1 MASAVE
7 HDVIG
12 IVNPSIHCYM
22 NSALQLLWS
31 LPSFRTMII
40 DLQGVDLKSLQS
52 KIFKDD
58 NEEVKPIDDKSVK
71 QLSIIVKLFKDYADA
86 IESKKNEF
94 YKDQPQQVEKTG
106 DDEINA
112 VLAASA
118 SSVAEVY
125 KGLVE
130 ICPNLQIGIQEDS
143 QEFLN
148 GIIALFNDYST
159 NPIIKE
165 FIDSIKITQTLLYTC
180 LDDTKPPIFQTS
192 STNPYKDNNN
202 IVREPLTML
211 NISINGTSIQSSID
225 ALIDDYE
232 KTDISDSGYLKING
246 CAAPGAAENDKI
258 AIMKETQY
266 TIPNMK
272 SSDKVHYLLIQLKR
286 FTRFEFTEEN
296 LRPLD
301 EMNLRS
307 LVRAITRYNDTE
319 LVRFLTYYKIINDV
333 AAAALDKTK
342 LDDLFVHLPK
352 DDLIKLLK
360 GQSASLRK
368 IDTRVALDKKIR
380 FTFNRGDEEL
390 ETPIEFRLKGCI
402 RHMGVT
408 MKSGHYLYQTYKAD
422 GTILYVANDSNIT
435 YGGVE
440 DQDSAKEGYIFL
452 YERIFTPE
460 TLSPVSISPND
471 LRKVNIFEFY
481 NDNLSAADVAAR
493 KAKYGSDIIEVSNLN
508 GGSSLMVPHL
518 IDLPYSIKYKLEN
531 AREVLGS
538 LPSEIEKTKYKKVYM
553 TSDTHADLRKF
564 IQLLIGSK
572 LVKFNHNNND
582 VTATVSREIEP
593 QDKKYYAIQNWIM
606 TNIEWVPTEPTL
618 LVIVG
623 DLVDGKRPGVGQVND
638 TIGNIELLLHIFL
651 YNLRIKALEK
661 GSDVRFTIGNHDYTT
676 VIKNNAVQQ
685 YVHDF
690 AFRYYNTQA
699 DGLKYFPIAS
709 PSTIEVAYNNIKD
722 QTTLLKFKN
731 LAVSANKKRSECLKP
746 FYYCSPYFVLSIAG
760 EMICVHAGIHD
771 PQSGTSTKDE
781 IVELQTQ
788 ITNAV
793 KNPDFPTRFQG
804 LLPDSNI
811 FEKDSAKSPIW
822 SRWYAET
829 VPSIVCNQVVNKYK
843 DHKMIVVGHCPT
855 DGNFNFFNTIKS
867 TTYDKKDKD
876 DGHSDRC
883 GKGGCVIIGCE
894 DTDKGPKLAFVDI
907 GMGQAFGEDGRVENT
922 HRAEFLCLSNDP
934 AKSTSARF
942 YNTVARVQVGGGKT
956 GKTGRNAPDTAPIIM
971 WAAADASPAEKAQ
984 QASQEANK
992 NQQKQ
997 AEIARK
1003 KAAQK
1008 KIKDDK
1014 SAASNI
1020 IRSQV
1025 RQELATGQ
1033 VQVSSATSRAAA
1045 ATPLPPGWTEYKNQ
1059 EGRSYYYNTTT
1070 KITQWE
1076 RPVAPTPA
1084 PAPAPTPAPAPAPAP
1099 AVVKAPTPAAA
1110 LTPAPSPALTPTPA
1124 PAVVKAPT
1132 LAPAPAASPLPSGWV
1147 QYIDPS
1153 RKIPYYYNNSTKK
1166 TQWERPVA
1174 SASAPNPTPAPA
1186 LAPAPA
1192 ATPAPT
1198 PAATPAAT
1206 PSATPAPALT
1216 PALTPALA
1224 PALAPAPTPAAK
1236 PVVSPAATLTLALFT
1251 PASSLPAGWTEAN
1264 DGQGIIYYYIDK
1276 SGKPIVKLDTP
1287 TLPAGWTEAD
1297 DGKGIIYYYI
1307 DKDGK
1312 AFVQLNKPT
1321 EAV

>member
-7 HDVIG
+7 QDVIG

-31 LPSFRTMII
+31 LPSFRAMII
-40 DLQGVDLKSLQS
+40 DLQGVDLKSFQS

-58 NEEVKPIDDKSVK
+58 KEEVKPIDDKSVK

-106 DDEINA
+106 DAELNA

-319 LVRFLTYYKIINDV
+319 LIRFLKHYKIINDV
-333 AAAALDKTK
+333 AAADLDKPK

-360 GQSASLRK
+360 GQPASLRK

-408 MKSGHYLYQTYKAD
+408 MKSGHYVYQTYKAD

-440 DQDSAKEGYIFL
+440 DPDSAKEGYIFL
-452 YERIFTPE
+452 YERILTPE

-481 NDNLSAADVAAR
+481 NDNLSAAEVAAR

-508 GGSSLMVPHL
+508 GGSSLIVPHL

-709 PSTIEVAYNNIKD
+709 PSTIEVAYNNINIKD
-722 QTTLLKFKN
+722 QTTLLKFKD

-771 PQSGTSTKDE
+771 PPSGTSTKDA

-984 QASQEANK
+984 QASQEAIK

-1008 KIKDDK
+1008 QIKDDK

-1025 RQELATGQ
+1025 RQELASGQ

-1059 EGRSYYYNTTT
+1059 EGRSYYYNSST

-1084 PAPAPTPAPAPAPAP
+1084 PAPAP
-1099 AVVKAPTPAAA
+1099 
-1110 LTPAPSPALTPTPA
+1110 
-1124 PAVVKAPT
+1124 
-1132 LAPAPAASPLPSGWV
+1132 
-1147 QYIDPS
+1147 
-1153 RKIPYYYNNSTKK
+1153 
-1166 TQWERPVA
+1166 
-1174 SASAPNPTPAPA
+1174 
-1186 LAPAPA
+1186 
-1192 ATPAPT
+1192 
-1198 PAATPAAT
+1198 
-1206 PSATPAPALT
+1206 
-1216 PALTPALA
+1216 
-1224 PALAPAPTPAAK
+1224 
-1236 PVVSPAATLTLALFT
+1236 AATLTLALVT
-1251 PASSLPAGWTEAN
+1251 PASPLPAGWTEAN